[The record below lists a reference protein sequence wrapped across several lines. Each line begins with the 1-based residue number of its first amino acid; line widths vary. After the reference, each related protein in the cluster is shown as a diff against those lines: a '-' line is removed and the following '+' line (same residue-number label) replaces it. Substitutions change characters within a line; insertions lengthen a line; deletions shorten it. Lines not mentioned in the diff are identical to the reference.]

1 MFFVGQDLKQVHMT
15 YLFLN
20 FYHLLINSSKYLSF
34 GVYSSLHQRNI
45 AYKIQTP
52 KETNHKTDT
61 NRFTFSLASDIEFEK
76 SCFFYVELK
85 ILINNFL
92 NFSKLHEHIFRYSRS
107 QMFFKI
113 GVLKN
118 FVIIWIKKRL
128 NTGFSC
134 EYCENFRN
142 SFLRTPPAAV
152 SAFF

>member
-1 MFFVGQDLKQVHMT
+1 MT

-76 SCFFYVELK
+76 SCFFLCRVK
-85 ILINNFL
+85 NPN
-92 NFSKLHEHIFRYSRS
+92 
-107 QMFFKI
+107 QQFF
-113 GVLKN
+113 
-118 FVIIWIKKRL
+118 
-128 NTGFSC
+128 
-134 EYCENFRN
+134 
-142 SFLRTPPAAV
+142 
-152 SAFF
+152 